1 MRKLRIAQMVAD
13 AGKHIHMEKP
23 YTPDYELALFKL
35 ILQCCGVTV

>member
-1 MRKLRIAQMVAD
+1 VRGETAN
-13 AGKHIHMEKP
+13 P